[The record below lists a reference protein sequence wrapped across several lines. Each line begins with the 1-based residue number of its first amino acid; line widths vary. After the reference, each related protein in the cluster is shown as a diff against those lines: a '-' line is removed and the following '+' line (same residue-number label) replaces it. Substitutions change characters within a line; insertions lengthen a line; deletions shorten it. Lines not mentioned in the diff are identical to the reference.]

1 MDKKTIGFAILGAI
15 LIFVI
20 SFIGWTVLWLGVTW
34 VISFI
39 FNVSYMRVFIISSI
53 VYVLLIITKILLAY
67 IGSQV
72 LDMLTE
78 GYRQHFKKKC

>member
-78 GYRQHFKKKC
+78 GYRQHFKMKC